1 MRRPRRRTALV
12 VVAVVVLALA
22 AGVTGLVLAL
32 RGPGPDDVAE
42 DYLRAQWE
50 GDARAECELA
60 SEQWQHFLYEGRPFA
75 DCAAFAAEK
84 ESTAGG
90 TGFAKYARDTDIEVR
105 VETAEDDGGKAR
117 VAYVVALRYH
127 GADRAGFDA
136 LWQGGEPVD
145 RGTVLLDEGDD
156 GWRVAGV
163 DAG

>member
-1 MRRPRRRTALV
+1 MRRPGRRTTLV
-12 VVAVVVLALA
+12 VVAVVVLAVA

-42 DYLRAQWE
+42 DYLRAQWD
-50 GDARAECELA
+50 GDARTECELA
-60 SEQWQHFLYEGRPFA
+60 SQQWQHFLYEGRAFA
-75 DCAAFAAEK
+75 DCAAFAAEEK
-84 ESTAGG
+84 RTASEA
-90 TGFAKYARDTDIEVR
+90 GFARYADDTDIEITVR
-105 VETAEDDGGKAR
+105 TAEDDGGKAR

-156 GWRVAGV
+156 GWQVAGV